1 MLQTKFFFFFGQD
14 NFTIQLSNYH
24 QLVVSDN
31 YVKQSGSQKKLVHCI
46 KHLKLVTSFF
56 GILTSCSYV
65 FLDLSKLTFEL
76 EIL

>member
-1 MLQTKFFFFFGQD
+1 MLKMLQTKFFFFGHD

-31 YVKQSGSQKKLVHCI
+31 YVKQSVSQKKLVHCI
-46 KHLKLVTSFF
+46 KHFKI
-56 GILTSCSYV
+56 GILTSCSYL